1 MTNLNGDKIKFH
13 YIKSAPVA
21 RQHYS
26 EKQVKT
32 GVPGLENY
40 IQEHVRK
47 SSSVLYNQLLI
58 DRIESKF
65 AIVRFKYGKI
75 PSTSYVSSTLQSIEV
90 FAPNDTTVPIKT
102 ISLKYNNGELQQ
114 VTENGEILCKFDY
127 YDINF
132 DNTGIDFGGYYNNTP
147 GGTRLPEVNIK
158 GYEGGTANRSVN
170 PNVAEAG
177 NLKTIKYP
185 TGAEV
190 TFNWEANVAS
200 NINQSSE
207 TGESIFQ
214 IVNTK
219 KYHLR
224 YCSNDNSCCVLRI
237 DNIPIHSNNKVKL
250 DLSHYFCFDISYLND
265 SEYHRD
271 HSDENHNYPRVVF
284 SWIGANGKLN
294 TKTYFL
300 DHKTICDTFSNKP
313 KNIDLPEGIYSI
325 QLLDPINIG
334 NLPSNFVLA
343 DYFDVSR
350 FWDSGHI
357 YIEVE
362 TTTSPPNGDGTPVTY
377 WPGVRIQSIS
387 YNPNDGTEPIN
398 KDYYYEEY
406 KTESGLAQ
414 HEPTFNYSYYGY
426 ANNPDTGLG
435 DVAFVANVLID
446 NGLPNSPLGG
456 NEVEYPQVRTRFT
469 RGVHKPDDVNGY
481 YTYHTES
488 YYYTSFNDKRN
499 YDLCETP
506 MVDFQPPSSRMYT
519 SNAHR
524 RGLLYKKISGFQSP
538 MITTEY
544 HYTLHEDSN
553 TPYLTTDL
561 FAVCDFIHTAISGV
575 SDHYARD
582 YHIGKYRIIPYT
594 RTIDKEVTIEHISSM
609 REKRDSIEYTY
620 YEPVDSYTGFMQP
633 QRLKRSMTRWDSS
646 GNKITTYYTYR
657 GFSYKLTNNFEAKLW
672 VSVPETEITTVGDE
686 NPRVV
691 KALRRRFIRR
701 TDRVEAV
708 LSTSNLSNITIRH
721 NTPKTPTEYQN
732 LINEPK
738 YSYQYD
744 KDGNIVQI
752 SYKNMAVCS
761 YLWAHQGCYPVLE
774 AKNISYDTLLAA
786 LTHANISQD
795 EMSKLEILSA
805 AKWLAVRNSIAQL
818 APQAEVTQLTYSPLI
833 GILSATDAAGLTTTY
848 NYDTRGR
855 LIEIKD
861 FNGFLI
867 EKYEYHFKG
876 F

>member
-1 MTNLNGDKIKFH
+1 
-13 YIKSAPVA
+13 
-21 RQHYS
+21 
-26 EKQVKT
+26 
-32 GVPGLENY
+32 
-40 IQEHVRK
+40 
-47 SSSVLYNQLLI
+47 
-58 DRIESKF
+58 
-65 AIVRFKYGKI
+65 
-75 PSTSYVSSTLQSIEV
+75 
-90 FAPNDTTVPIKT
+90 
-102 ISLKYNNGELQQ
+102 
-114 VTENGEILCKFDY
+114 
-127 YDINF
+127 
-132 DNTGIDFGGYYNNTP
+132 
-147 GGTRLPEVNIK
+147 
-158 GYEGGTANRSVN
+158 
-170 PNVAEAG
+170 
-177 NLKTIKYP
+177 
-185 TGAEV
+185 
-190 TFNWEANVAS
+190 
-200 NINQSSE
+200 
-207 TGESIFQ
+207 
-214 IVNTK
+214 
-219 KYHLR
+219 
-224 YCSNDNSCCVLRI
+224 
-237 DNIPIHSNNKVKL
+237 
-250 DLSHYFCFDISYLND
+250 
-265 SEYHRD
+265 
-271 HSDENHNYPRVVF
+271 
-284 SWIGANGKLN
+284 
-294 TKTYFL
+294 
-300 DHKTICDTFSNKP
+300 
-313 KNIDLPEGIYSI
+313 DLPDGIYSI

-343 DYFDVSR
+343 DYFDVSK

-362 TTTSPPNGDGTPVTY
+362 TRYTPTNEDGTPVTY
-377 WPGVRIQSIS
+377 WPGARVKSIS

-398 KDYYYEEY
+398 KDYYYDEY
-406 KTESGLAQ
+406 KHESGLVQ
-414 HEPTFNYSYYGY
+414 HEPIFNYKYYGFVKLL
-426 ANNPDTGLG
+426 DTHYG
-435 DVAFVANVLID
+435 DALYEAHVVTD
-446 NGLPNSPLGG
+446 KGLPNSPLGG

-469 RGVHKPDDVNGY
+469 RGVHEPDDVNGY

-488 YYYTSFNDKRN
+488 YYYTSFDDKRN
-499 YDLCETP
+499 CDLCETP
-506 MVDFQPPSSRMYT
+506 MVNFQLPSSRMYT

-544 HYTLHEDSN
+544 SYSLHEDSD
-553 TPYLTTDL
+553 TPFLTTDL
-561 FAVCDFIHTAISGV
+561 FSVTDYVHTSEVGIKGYNA
-575 SDHYARD
+575 HD
-582 YHIGKYRIIPYT
+582 YHIGKYRIIPYS
-594 RTIDKEVTIEHISSM
+594 RTIDKEVTIEQVSSTVA
-609 REKRDSIEYTY
+609 KRDSIEYTY
-620 YEPVDSYTGFMQP
+620 YEPTDKYTGFMQP

-657 GFSYKLTNNFEAKLW
+657 GFSYQLTDKFWSKLW
-672 VSVPETEITTVGDE
+672 IPTPETEITTVGDE

-708 LSTSNLSNITIRH
+708 MSTSNLSNITIRH
-721 NTPKTPTEYQN
+721 NTPTTPTEYQN

-795 EMSKLEILSA
+795 EMSKLETLSA
-805 AKWLAVRNSIAQL
+805 AKWLDVRNSIAQL

-848 NYDTRGR
+848 NYDNRGR